1 MGSHLTQEDDLMKK
15 ASVLAMVLV
24 PVLVALANADIL
36 WDNNVIT
43 NGGNGR
49 AMSPPA
55 FPDIRLAEDFVVPSG
70 QRWSIE
76 DVHANVIE
84 DSTFRSGD
92 VAGLWIYAD
101 NSGQPGEVI
110 YQSVSTFTKMATGD
124 SYFGRTDYEYWLEDF
139 EPVELGG
146 GTYWMGFRNPQGTGS
161 GTNYWMT
168 SDGGPDGMDS
178 SPGWFSLDGA
188 RTWQAEGSAWHH
200 AFVITGVPEPSG
212 AVLLGL
218 SAALGLARRRR
229 P

>member
-1 MGSHLTQEDDLMKK
+1 MKNVVTL
-15 ASVLAMVLV
+15 ACAAALVLAGGVHAAV
-24 PVLVALANADIL
+24 L

-43 NGGNGR
+43 NGVNGR
-49 AMSPPA
+49 ALSPPA
-55 FPDIRLAEDFVVPSG
+55 FPDIRVADDIVVPEG

-76 DVHANVIE
+76 DVHANVLE
-84 DSTFRSGD
+84 DSTWRGGD

-146 GTYWMGFRNPQGTGS
+146 GTYWMGFRNPNGTGS

-178 SPGWFSLDGA
+178 SPGYFSLDRA
-188 RTWQAEGSAWHH
+188 VTWQNGGGNWHH

-218 SAALGLARRRR
+218 GAALGLARRRR